1 MHLLRALNINVEK
14 VYKINAKPMIIKKK
28 RVTAKAY
35 NEDDAINN
43 KAACITTKVK
53 VIGIFARLIKI
64 TFFAKCLSV

>member
-14 VYKINAKPMIIKKK
+14 IYKINAKPMIIKKK

-43 KAACITTKVK
+43 KATFITTKVK